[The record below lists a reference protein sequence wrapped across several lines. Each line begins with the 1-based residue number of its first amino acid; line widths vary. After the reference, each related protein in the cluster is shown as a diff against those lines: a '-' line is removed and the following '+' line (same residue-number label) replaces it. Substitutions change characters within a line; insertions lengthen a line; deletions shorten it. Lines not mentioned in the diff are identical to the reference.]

1 MINSADKWPVVIR
14 VSSLT
19 VSEVNNALSTLLIVG
34 VMNGTQLESMDIRM
48 GIHTVMEIGEAQY
61 VMVGVVTQYQLDD
74 LYKIFEPLSRSWRG
88 QYQVLAKEFVRAV
101 QERT

>member
-1 MINSADKWPVVIR
+1 MVESADKWPVDIR

-19 VSEVNNALSTLLIVG
+19 VSEVNKALSTLLIVG
-34 VMNGTQLESMDIRM
+34 VMNGNQLESMDIRM
-48 GIHTVMEIGEAQY
+48 GIHTVMEIGEDRY

-74 LYKIFEPLSRSWRG
+74 LYVIFEPLSRSWRG

-101 QERT
+101 QDKA